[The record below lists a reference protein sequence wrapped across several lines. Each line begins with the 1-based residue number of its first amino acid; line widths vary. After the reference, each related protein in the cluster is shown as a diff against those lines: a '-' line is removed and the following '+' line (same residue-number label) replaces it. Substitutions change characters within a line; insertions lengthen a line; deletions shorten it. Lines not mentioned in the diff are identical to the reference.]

1 MSAVFVFTDLEI
13 YYYYYLPSQAW
24 YTLLFY
30 ILECVSNLSS
40 LLTTLNGSINVFIY
54 FIKHRDFVHSLIFPT
69 HQPSETNML
78 VSDTIMRRRS
88 SWMLHRMPSKPVP
101 LHIRSLSVSSS
112 SSSPSPSS
120 SHSNLLKAAT
130 ASTPSHPSP
139 CVTRVQVNVRQSQ
152 EMTKL

>member
-1 MSAVFVFTDLEI
+1 MSAVFVFSDLEI
-13 YYYYYLPSQAW
+13 YYYYYLPSRAW

-40 LLTTLNGSINVFIY
+40 LLTTLNASITVFIY
-54 FIKHRDFVHSLIFPT
+54 FIKHRDFVHSLIFQS

-78 VSDTIMRRRS
+78 VSDTIRRRRS
-88 SWMLHRMPSKPVP
+88 SLMLHIMPSKPVP
-101 LHIRSLSVSSS
+101 LHIPSLSMSPS

-120 SHSNLLKAAT
+120 SHYNLIEAAP

-139 CVTRVQVNVRQSQ
+139 CVTRVTVNIRVNQKMS
-152 EMTKL
+152 KL